1 MFDHFVLQLLCCDT
15 KYPGRSANRTT
26 TSQASGQS
34 RTDQSKT
41 FITEMIHY
49 KDNKVRTLN
58 IITTNLIMLTLV
70 FLQLKIQSSMMDNQ
84 SSITVEES
92 SHSLP

>member
-1 MFDHFVLQLLCCDT
+1 MCCDT

-49 KDNKVRTLN
+49 KDNKVRTPSH
-58 IITTNLIMLTLV
+58 LILPML
-70 FLQLKIQSSMMDNQ
+70 
-84 SSITVEES
+84 
-92 SHSLP
+92 SLFYCS

>member
-1 MFDHFVLQLLCCDT
+1 MLCCDT

-26 TSQASGQS
+26 TSQASAQS

-49 KDNKVRTLN
+49 KDNKVSRGDSQHQTCLDSV
-58 IITTNLIMLTLV
+58 L
-70 FLQLKIQSSMMDNQ
+70 LQLRIQSNMMDNQ

>member
-1 MFDHFVLQLLCCDT
+1 MCCDT

-26 TSQASGQS
+26 TSQASAQS

-49 KDNKVRTLN
+49 KDNKVSREDSQHQTCLDSV
-58 IITTNLIMLTLV
+58 L
-70 FLQLKIQSSMMDNQ
+70 LQLRIQSNMMDNQ

>member
-1 MFDHFVLQLLCCDT
+1 MCCDT

-26 TSQASGQS
+26 TSQASAQS

-49 KDNKVRTLN
+49 KDNKVRTLSH
-58 IITTNLIMLTLV
+58 IISPRVDPVL
-70 FLQLKIQSSMMDNQ
+70 LQLRIQSNMMDNQ

>member
-1 MFDHFVLQLLCCDT
+1 MFDCFVLQLLCCDT

-26 TSQASGQS
+26 TSQASAQS

-49 KDNKVRTLN
+49 KDNKVRRLN
-58 IITTNLIMLTLV
+58 SIIRFSLLTLSL
-70 FLQLKIQSSMMDNQ
+70 LQLRIQSNMMDNQ

>member
-1 MFDHFVLQLLCCDT
+1 MFDCFVLQLLCCDT

-26 TSQASGQS
+26 TSQASAQS

-49 KDNKVRTLN
+49 KENKVRTLN
-58 IITTNLIMLTLV
+58 IITTIIIMITLFFFAAEDPV
-70 FLQLKIQSSMMDNQ
+70 
-84 SSITVEES
+84 
-92 SHSLP
+92 